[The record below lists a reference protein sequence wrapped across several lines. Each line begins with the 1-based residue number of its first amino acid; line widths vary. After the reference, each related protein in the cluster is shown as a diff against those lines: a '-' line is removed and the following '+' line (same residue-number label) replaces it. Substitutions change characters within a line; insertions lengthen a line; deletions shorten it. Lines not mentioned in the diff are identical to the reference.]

1 MFWPLQI
8 ECSVQAKRK
17 RIVKYLSRIRKVFVH
32 GFPGLYGGAATELHH
47 QIVLWLDMGLEVNL
61 IPSMEGWVNEPLY
74 PEMLARGVKVH
85 SANNFETV
93 SQGDPVFGFCS
104 SEFLRRLPEIR
115 LRTSRTVFAN
125 CMTWLFPKEKEA
137 MAAGQIAMFIY
148 QNQDVLE
155 DHKAKLM
162 AINPGSGAAF
172 CRFQPYF
179 DNSLFPFVAT
189 RPTDYFGCGRV
200 SRQDADKYA
209 KSTLH
214 IYEYFVAPVLK
225 RGIFLGFDHRAM
237 AKVGKPYPWIRAAKD
252 HKECSQQEFY
262 RHCEIV
268 LQPMDTT
275 ENWPRVGLEA
285 MSSGSVLIVDN
296 RGGWRRMVE
305 HGKTGWLCSNPR
317 EFIYRASQMAFEPNM
332 RADMA
337 AAAKERLAILA
348 GRAASVE
355 TWGRIFDEIGNLPG

>member
-1 MFWPLQI
+1 M
-8 ECSVQAKRK
+8 
-17 RIVKYLSRIRKVFVH
+17 SRIRKVFVH

-47 QIVLWLDMGLEVNL
+47 QVVLWLDMGLEVNL

-85 SANNFETV
+85 SANNFESV
-93 SQGDPVFGFCS
+93 SWGDPVFGFCS
-104 SEFLRRLPEIR
+104 SEFLKRLPEIR

-125 CMTWLFPKEKEA
+125 CMTWLFPKEKQA

-296 RGGWRRMVE
+296 RGGWRQMVE

-337 AAAKERLAILA
+337 AAAKERLSLLA

>member
-1 MFWPLQI
+1 
-8 ECSVQAKRK
+8 
-17 RIVKYLSRIRKVFVH
+17 
-32 GFPGLYGGAATELHH
+32 
-47 QIVLWLDMGLEVNL
+47 
-61 IPSMEGWVNEPLY
+61 
-74 PEMLARGVKVH
+74 
-85 SANNFETV
+85 
-93 SQGDPVFGFCS
+93 
-104 SEFLRRLPEIR
+104 
-115 LRTSRTVFAN
+115 
-125 CMTWLFPKEKEA
+125 

-189 RPTDYFGCGRV
+189 RPTDFFGCGRL

-305 HGKTGWLCSNPR
+305 HGKTGWLCSTPR

-355 TWGRIFDEIGNLPG
+355 TWGRIFDEIANLPG